1 MNQIFLL
8 GFFNRAIINEIN
20 NFLINKVSI
29 DILDEVSIIRN
40 ERFKYF
46 NMTFTSF
53 NYNKETNK
61 EVLWEF
67 RFRCIPN
74 ELNTLKQT
82 IENNLRIN
90 ETFKNLKIRK

>member
-1 MNQIFLL
+1 MTKDTKILVGVLVFSFLL
-8 GFFNRAIINEIN
+8 IVGFAVWQGG
-20 NFLINKVSI
+20 KG
-29 DILDEVSIIRN
+29 
-40 ERFKYF
+40 
-46 NMTFTSF
+46 
-53 NYNKETNK
+53 ETNK

>member
-1 MNQIFLL
+1 
-8 GFFNRAIINEIN
+8 
-20 NFLINKVSI
+20 
-29 DILDEVSIIRN
+29 
-40 ERFKYF
+40 
-46 NMTFTSF
+46 MTFTSF